1 MENSTIELDP
11 SLKLA
16 IAMALAH
23 SRRRQGL
30 PPSATTTSAHHDDSR
45 AKSGDNSEADVI
57 KWKNKAKQRKGEIRK
72 LKEDL
77 KIAEGEF
84 LRQVRLAKRKK
95 RRHNGLL
102 LQPYISDRAVENE
115 LEQLKASVDF
125 LVELCET
132 SSATGA
138 EESNFKNW
146 SHQAADFI
154 LAALK
159 DLSLGEKL
167 DETTKSI
174 VSCLIMRL
182 MQMMCN
188 GSQNDGKLLVDH
200 ESVPYSFRIY
210 IQHLMRKLGSDPYI
224 GQHIVLAV
232 SQRISMASESLLFMD
247 PFDNAFPKMH
257 SSIYLMIQLIEF
269 LISDYLLSW
278 STRRDVD
285 SKLLEDWVVY
295 VFRAGK
301 ALELLE
307 SRNAVYTLYMDRV
320 TGELTRLLG
329 WDPFPQMLKPDTL
342 VILVASDFPLP
353 TSTAHDMISVAP
365 SLQQESKEAL
375 PLLLRSRKMVFV
387 NKRRVRATIP
397 RGGARGSS
405 TFRASPSFLLQICFV
420 LVFSMFF
427 ALFSL

>member
-1 MENSTIELDP
+1 MENSSIELDP

-30 PPSATTTSAHHDDSR
+30 LPSATTTSSHHDDSR
-45 AKSGDNSEADVI
+45 AKSGDNSEADAI
-57 KWKNKAKQRKGEIRK
+57 KWKNKAKQRKGEILK

-77 KIAEGEF
+77 KIAEEGMQHDLFPQNISCKCYFYDNLGQLSPSHGSYQDRINDVFHRRF
-84 LRQVRLAKRKK
+84 LRQVRLAERKK

-102 LQPYISDRAVENE
+102 LQSYISDRAVENE

-182 MQMMCN
+182 MQMMCK
-188 GSQNDGKLLVDH
+188 GSQND

-232 SQRISMASESLLFMD
+232 SQRISMAAETLLFMD

-257 SSIYLMIQLIEF
+257 SSIYLLIQLIEF

-278 STRRDVD
+278 SIRRDLD
-285 SKLLEDWVVY
+285 SKLLEDWVIS

-307 SRNAVYTLYMDRV
+307 NRNAVYILYMDRV

-329 WDPFPQMLKPDTL
+329 RDPFPQMLKPDTL
-342 VILVASDFPLP
+342 GEQRGIAAAAEVEEDGCCKQEEGPRHPPTWWRPWKFLV
-353 TSTAHDMISVAP
+353 
-365 SLQQESKEAL
+365 
-375 PLLLRSRKMVFV
+375 SR
-387 NKRRVRATIP
+387 
-397 RGGARGSS
+397 
-405 TFRASPSFLLQICFV
+405 
-420 LVFSMFF
+420 
-427 ALFSL
+427 

>member
-77 KIAEGEF
+77 KIAEEGMQHDLFPQNNSCKCYFYDNLGQLSPSHGSYQDRINDVFHRRF

-102 LQPYISDRAVENE
+102 LQPYIS
-115 LEQLKASVDF
+115 
-125 LVELCET
+125 
-132 SSATGA
+132 
-138 EESNFKNW
+138 
-146 SHQAADFI
+146 
-154 LAALK
+154 AALK

-188 GSQNDGKLLVDH
+188 GSQND

-342 VILVASDFPLP
+342 GEQRGVAAAAEVEEDGFCKQEEGSRHHP
-353 TSTAHDMISVAP
+353 TWWRPWKFHV
-365 SLQQESKEAL
+365 
-375 PLLLRSRKMVFV
+375 SRQ
-387 NKRRVRATIP
+387 P
-397 RGGARGSS
+397 
-405 TFRASPSFLLQICFV
+405 
-420 LVFSMFF
+420 VFS
-427 ALFSL
+427 ASNLFCSRFLYVFCSLLFIGRYWL

>member
-77 KIAEGEF
+77 KIAEEGMQHDLFPQNNSCKCYFYDNLGQLSPSHGSYQDRINDVFHRRF

-102 LQPYISDRAVENE
+102 LQPYIS
-115 LEQLKASVDF
+115 
-125 LVELCET
+125 
-132 SSATGA
+132 
-138 EESNFKNW
+138 
-146 SHQAADFI
+146 
-154 LAALK
+154 AALK

-188 GSQNDGKLLVDH
+188 GSQND
-200 ESVPYSFRIY
+200 
-210 IQHLMRKLGSDPYI
+210 
-224 GQHIVLAV
+224 V

-342 VILVASDFPLP
+342 GEQRGVAAAAEVEEDGFCKQEEGSRHHP
-353 TSTAHDMISVAP
+353 TWWRPWKFHV
-365 SLQQESKEAL
+365 
-375 PLLLRSRKMVFV
+375 SRQ
-387 NKRRVRATIP
+387 P
-397 RGGARGSS
+397 
-405 TFRASPSFLLQICFV
+405 
-420 LVFSMFF
+420 VFS
-427 ALFSL
+427 ASNLFCSRFLYVFCSLLFIGRYWL